1 MAIGKAKPPR
11 DGEASS
17 DGAGARAPGGAAG
30 VSRIGPSV
38 VIKGELV
45 ASNERLEIYG
55 RVEGIIEHD
64 RGLVVRPGGVVKAA
78 LIADDVRI
86 EGDVEGNVYARE
98 RLALAGGA
106 SACGNLLT
114 PSFAVEE
121 GARLRG
127 QVDMEARREDVERR
141 FQRDERKQPL
151 DEPALKID
159 EARGGT
165 GKQGGDDVEEVSGQ
179 DLEAAASGAVA
190 GPSQADE
197 QQ

>member
-17 DGAGARAPGGAAG
+17 GGAAG

-45 ASNERLEIYG
+45 ASDERLEIYG

-64 RGLVVRPGGVVKAA
+64 RGLVVRPGGVVKAT

-86 EGDVEGNVYARE
+86 EGEVEGNVYARE

-121 GARLRG
+121 GARLKG
-127 QVDMEARREDVERR
+127 QVDMEASREDVERR

-151 DEPALKID
+151 DEPALKVG
-159 EARGGT
+159 EARGGAD
-165 GKQGGDDVEEVSGQ
+165 KQGGDDVEEVSGQ
-179 DLEAAASGAVA
+179 DLEAPGSGAVA
-190 GPSQADE
+190 SATQSDNR
-197 QQ
+197 